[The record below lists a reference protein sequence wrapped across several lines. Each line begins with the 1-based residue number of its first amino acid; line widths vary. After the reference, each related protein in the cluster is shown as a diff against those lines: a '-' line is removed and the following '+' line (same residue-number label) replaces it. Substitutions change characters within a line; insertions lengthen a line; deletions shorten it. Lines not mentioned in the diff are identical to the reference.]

1 MVFYRG
7 NRQELINRSYEE
19 FRKKWLP
26 YLEKFTAAT
35 LNWDDQPFENV
46 AEINMTDPTELT
58 IASGVITKTQGFHT
72 VDTESDAASDYL
84 DTINGGSVGDILT
97 LSGANDAREVI
108 ITRTGNIRFPPDHLV
123 EGFSF
128 RSPTGGS
135 GTYYA
140 SGYYYAPAADAN
152 LTQASATQTFGSA
165 NSGYG
170 AHAFLVAAA
179 PGTKNAGSVSI
190 VVSGTSIANDGT
202 RTAADSETIVA
213 DITAMSANAY
223 YETDKRWIGQIT
235 YTLTAVGAAT
245 YAADFNYG
253 LAAYDTLDER
263 NHTVKLFEVMGRAG
277 ANDSGFDIQ
286 LLHHKTTGW
295 TYSAAAFVPGTT
307 LLCSWATDYNTEKNL
322 VSGERFKYERELSQA
337 IDGTSGEGTLV
348 KIITSANNAVEFM
361 DISIYC
367 EAIPNDHHLKNTNQ
381 AVQLMHNGTNW
392 MKL

>member
-1 MVFYRG
+1 MTYRG
-7 NRQELINRSYEE
+7 NLQQLTNESYTR
-19 FRKKWLP
+19 FRNKWLP
-26 YLEKFTAAT
+26 YLERFRAAVF
-35 LNWDDQPFENV
+35 NWNDQPLENI

-58 IASGVITKTQGFHT
+58 ISGGVITKTQGFHT
-72 VDTESDAASDYL
+72 VDTESDDSSDYL
-84 DTINGGSVGDILT
+84 DTINGGSVGDVLT
-97 LSGANDAREVI
+97 LSGANDAREII
-108 ITRTGNIRFPPDHLV
+108 ITRNGNIRFPPDHMI

-128 RSPTGGS
+128 RSPIGGS

-140 SGYYYAPAADAN
+140 SGYYFAPAADAN
-152 LTQASATQTFGSA
+152 LTQASTTQTYGSA

-179 PGTKNAGSVSI
+179 AGTKNAGSVSI
-190 VVSGTSIANDGT
+190 VVSGTSITNDGT

-213 DITAMSANAY
+213 DITAMATNSY
-223 YETDKRWIGQIT
+223 YQTDKRWIGTIT

-253 LAAYDTLDER
+253 FAIYDSVDER
-263 NHTVKLFEVMGRAG
+263 NHTIKLIEVMGRAG

-295 TYSAAAFVPGTT
+295 TYSAAAFVPGSTI
-307 LLCSWATDYNTEKNL
+307 LCSWATDYNTEKNL
-322 VSGERFKYERELSQA
+322 VSGEGFKYERELSQQ
-337 IDGTSGEGTLV
+337 IDGTTGEGTVV

-361 DISIYC
+361 DISIYS

-381 AVQLMHNGTNW
+381 AVRLIHNGTNW